1 MYEQKGFGQ
10 IICLLCAAVLMIC
23 SFAKTVST
31 RVFYMDEGINYENGM
46 PEEIFYHPKKAGTK
60 AFVEKL
66 KSFTVKID
74 SDSYDYPETVRTISK
89 LRQKLSK
96 RDFNKIA
103 DCTFCV

>member
-1 MYEQKGFGQ
+1 MYEQKRFGQ

-31 RVFYMDEGINYENGM
+31 RVFYMDEGIIYEDGT
-46 PEEIFYHPKKAGTK
+46 PEEIFLSILIT
-60 AFVEKL
+60 
-66 KSFTVKID
+66 
-74 SDSYDYPETVRTISK
+74 ETV